1 MKRDLVAACAA
12 LGAALPLSMLAAGA
26 GPFTVR
32 VSPAGPA
39 LETALAQTRASSAPE
54 KEIVLADGDYFLGR
68 TIVLGVADSN
78 LTLRAEHDGRA
89 VLWGGIPVTAWKA
102 DGRFAAAALPGV
114 KEGTWDFRTLL
125 VDGRMAPRACYPSAT
140 NRLENLGGW
149 TERVRAAVDGWW
161 GRAPTAE
168 ELTTMPYR
176 AGDLSAGFE
185 PRNADV
191 RLYHMWSESFV
202 PVASNDVGRGVLHF
216 ARRMDAPAGAFGRRT
231 YQVFGIREGMT
242 EPGQWY
248 LDRPSGTVVY
258 WPRPGEDMARVKVVA
273 PKVETLVQIRGEARR
288 PVRNL
293 RLKGLALTGTTA
305 PCRSAGF
312 GGEGAPGAL
321 EVRHAEDCAFERL
334 TIRHV
339 GATGVKVHEAVRLR
353 LAESAIV
360 DCGASALCLYAADSE
375 VVSNRLLRAGLA
387 FPSACLAT
395 LGRRRLR
402 VARNEV
408 ADAPYSGLILR
419 GEGHCIEENCI
430 SRVMQVLHD
439 GAAVYGNVRDSVIR
453 GNVVRDV
460 VPNGAGYG
468 ASGFYCDETSA
479 DVVIEGNVTLGVPRP
494 CHQHLA
500 RDIHVRNNTFVA
512 DGDLA
517 ISFQNCAG
525 CTFTGNML
533 VAGGTVRPTEACRTS
548 VTNWSGNRACHARGG
563 GVAWGCDLPA
573 AAPEKPQ
580 APYRVKKAASWRAD
594 GILGADEYG
603 EARRM
608 DRDARGCHVGAAPT
622 SLRLAHDGAA
632 LLVAFRTL
640 DFWATPLS
648 AGETWGVDDGI
659 RFTLAGH
666 AFEVYFSGNVYAV
679 DAEGRRTPLAG
690 AYNAVDARGGMARSR
705 IVECRIP
712 FAALGIAPSRGARIA
727 FSACRW
733 SAHYREA
740 RHYAAP
746 GETAELVLE

>member
-1 MKRDLVAACAA
+1 
-12 LGAALPLSMLAAGA
+12 
-26 GPFTVR
+26 
-32 VSPAGPA
+32 
-39 LETALAQTRASSAPE
+39 
-54 KEIVLADGDYFLGR
+54 
-68 TIVLGVADSN
+68 
-78 LTLRAEHDGRA
+78 
-89 VLWGGIPVTAWKA
+89 
-102 DGRFAAAALPGV
+102 
-114 KEGTWDFRTLL
+114 
-125 VDGRMAPRACYPSAT
+125 
-140 NRLENLGGW
+140 
-149 TERVRAAVDGWW
+149 
-161 GRAPTAE
+161 
-168 ELTTMPYR
+168 MPYR
-176 AGDLSAGFE
+176 AGDLPAGFE

-312 GGEGAPGAL
+312 GGERAPGAL

-580 APYRVKKAASWRAD
+580 APYRVKKAANWRAD

-712 FAALGIAPSRGARIA
+712 FAALGIAPARGARIA

-733 SAHYREA
+733 SAHYREV